1 MHDPRSMT
9 IMEIP
14 LTVRVKRAWWLR
26 WLGTK
31 KIPNPALPAPGSVIV
46 MRDVNTIVMRA
57 DDAALLRLVMP
68 GGIGLKEHDI
78 GN

>member
-9 IMEIP
+9 IREIP

-31 KIPNPALPAPGSVIV
+31 EIRNPVLPAPGTVIV
-46 MRDVNTIVMRA
+46 MHDVNTIVMRA

-68 GGIGLKEHDI
+68 LWRA
-78 GN
+78 